1 MQTLFCDT
9 NCCDHLLVNVSM
21 DSILWNLANHPFCI
35 FSCNVCFS
43 CRIAGVFNARLHLQN
58 WDFLAPSRKCCVKL
72 YFEGDLVGIFVW
84 MLMSLLISQVSA
96 ANGITPQPP
105 VSGAVNLTSRKAPYK
120 SRRRPLQ
127 VRFPCWKTMY
137 VKWTFIH
144 GKLTCWNCVSRSP
157 VDSSSHQLRLWQA
170 ECQHRAEML
179 ISWCLAAKS
188 ATYYKACH
196 QMAQKITND
205 SLSRGP

>member
-1 MQTLFCDT
+1 MWAWIQFCEIWQTILFAFPHAMYVSHVESRVYSMRGFICRT
-9 NCCDHLLVNVSM
+9 EISLL
-21 DSILWNLANHPFCI
+21 
-35 FSCNVCFS
+35 
-43 CRIAGVFNARLHLQN
+43 
-58 WDFLAPSRKCCVKL
+58 SRKWFSCVKL

-144 GKLTCWNCVSRSP
+144 GKLTWNRHCVSRSP

>member
-35 FSCNVCFS
+35 SSCNVCFS

-144 GKLTCWNCVSRSP
+144 SKLTWNRQCFREVLLTALATSSGSDRLNVNTGLKCW
-157 VDSSSHQLRLWQA
+157 
-170 ECQHRAEML
+170 
-179 ISWCLAAKS
+179 
-188 ATYYKACH
+188 
-196 QMAQKITND
+196 
-205 SLSRGP
+205 

>member
-1 MQTLFCDT
+1 MWAWIQFCEIWQTILFAFPHAMYVSHVESRVYSMRGFICRT
-9 NCCDHLLVNVSM
+9 EISLL
-21 DSILWNLANHPFCI
+21 
-35 FSCNVCFS
+35 
-43 CRIAGVFNARLHLQN
+43 
-58 WDFLAPSRKCCVKL
+58 SRKWSSCVKL
-72 YFEGDLVGIFVW
+72 CFEGDLVGIFVW

-144 GKLTCWNCVSRSP
+144 GKLTWNRQCFREVLLTALATSSGSDRLNVNTGLKCW
-157 VDSSSHQLRLWQA
+157 
-170 ECQHRAEML
+170 
-179 ISWCLAAKS
+179 
-188 ATYYKACH
+188 
-196 QMAQKITND
+196 
-205 SLSRGP
+205 